1 MRTSAKLLF
10 MFGAC
15 LCLAAIPAIA
25 QGGRGGGRAGGPP
38 PGQAGRT
45 APVPPQQ
52 SGSGK
57 AQSTPR
63 GPQTARSMVA
73 AQALE
78 KSPELSSRLQ
88 PLLPEGTKVSD
99 AAAGFDNLG
108 QFISAVH
115 VSNNLGLPF
124 DGLKQEMLS
133 GSSLGQAIQKLK
145 PDMPKQ
151 EMEREMIRA
160 EIQVKAD
167 LNPQGTTQRTKDR
180 DREQTRTEQGPQPQ
194 R

>member
-1 MRTSAKLLF
+1 MRTSAKLLTTL
-10 MFGAC
+10 GTC
-15 LCLAAIPAIA
+15 LCFAVIPALA
-25 QGGRGGGRAGGPP
+25 QGGRGGGRSVGPP
-38 PGQAGRT
+38 PGQAARPMPGP
-45 APVPPQQ
+45 AQQ

-63 GPQTARSMVA
+63 GPQAGRSMAA

-88 PLLPEGTKVSD
+88 SLLPEGTKVAD

-108 QFISAVH
+108 QFVSAVH

-124 DGLKQEMLS
+124 EGLKQEMLS

-145 PDMPKQ
+145 PDMPKR
-151 EMEREMIRA
+151 EMEQELRRA
-160 EIQVKAD
+160 EAQAKAD
-167 LNPQGTTQRTKDR
+167 LNPRGVTDRTRDR
-180 DREQTRTEQGPQPQ
+180 DRDQTRTMPGKQP
-194 R
+194 